1 MTTSKLSIVMMC
13 TALMAPSPSFAQKS
27 KYYSDTG
34 DDRAEGAQS
43 PVEKEVSVVEQ
54 LGEQI
59 PLDVQLTDHTGKTV
73 TLSEL
78 FRRSSR
84 PKVITPVY
92 FSCPTM
98 CNTILQGV
106 VATLKSTNLKLG
118 DDYDLISYSIDP
130 TETPALAADK
140 RLKLIHDL
148 GYASGT
154 SEWPFLVGD
163 AVQTK
168 RLSDAL
174 GFKYKY
180 DDDLKQYAHSAV
192 FMILT
197 ADGKLSRYVY
207 GVRYPPKEVRLSLVE
222 ASQGKSGTTWD
233 RVQLTCLRWDP
244 ASRRYE
250 LLISAVIKG
259 GGTLVFLALATMM
272 AVFWRRELKFGT
284 GKKPSAPV
292 NQGDAARRSVNDH
305 A

>member
-1 MTTSKLSIVMMC
+1 MYRSCKTLSVLLILVG
-13 TALMAPSPSFAQKS
+13 TGSYAQKS

-34 DDRAEGAQS
+34 DDRAEGSQS
-43 PVEKEVSVVEQ
+43 PVEKEVAVVEQ
-54 LGEQI
+54 LGERI
-59 PLDVQLTDHTGKTV
+59 PLDVRLTDHTGQSV

-78 FRRSSR
+78 FARSPR

-106 VATLKSTNLKLG
+106 VATLKATNLKLG
-118 DDYDLISYSIDP
+118 DDYDLLSYSIDP
-130 TETPALAADK
+130 SETPALAAEK
-140 RLKLIHDL
+140 RLKLIHEL

-163 AVQTK
+163 ETNTR

-180 DDDLKQYAHSAV
+180 DADLKQYAHSAV

-197 ADGKLSRYVY
+197 PDGKLSRYVY
-207 GVRYPPKEVRLSLVE
+207 GVRYPPKEVRLSVVE

-259 GGTLVFLALATMM
+259 GGSLVALALASMM
-272 AVFWRRELKFGT
+272 FVFWRRELKFGS
-284 GKKPSAPV
+284 GKKPLKEPSGSTPV
-292 NQGDAARRSVNDH
+292 AGA
-305 A
+305 